1 MWMVHTFNF
10 VSISDVFLKYSSP
23 NWTVCCAAFQVS
35 HSPFYAATHAPIVI
49 LLKYFC
55 LGFSTTT
62 IANSASSRFD
72 VRERRY
78 TRNNSKLK
86 KTSLNMQMDIGHK
99 PKWKHW
105 QWKSSKRANE
115 RAKEMEQIWMWM
127 NGRKTINN
135 LLRFN
140 YSEKMAEKIWITSC
154 SDVPHKLMS

>member
-1 MWMVHTFNF
+1 MRTQNFKRKMWMVHTFNF

-23 NWTVCCAAFQVS
+23 NWTVYCAAFCVS
-35 HSPFYAATHAPIVI
+35 RSPFYAATHAPIVS

-72 VRERRY
+72 VRERGY
-78 TRNNSKLK
+78 TRNNSKVK

-105 QWKSSKRANE
+105 QWKSSKRTSE
-115 RAKEMEQIWMWM
+115 WTKEMEQIWIWM
-127 NGRKTINN
+127 NGGKQSTI
-135 LLRFN
+135 F
-140 YSEKMAEKIWITSC
+140 YASIIPKKWPKKYE
-154 SDVPHKLMS
+154 